1 MNHTKLLTTVMIL
14 CCLFSCKE
22 EAAPQPKARPA
33 LKEKPQEATA
43 ARRDSIV
50 AFAEKYMGTPYC
62 YASADPVKG
71 FDCSGFVH
79 FVFAHFGIEV
89 PRSSSEFGKLG
100 PALKPADFKK
110 GDVLVFY
117 GYRDRTAV
125 GHVGI
130 VYEANGMQSTFIHAS
145 SGSEYAV
152 TISDLASEQ
161 YTGRLYKCVDVVGE
175 ENCYYR

>member
-1 MNHTKLLTTVMIL
+1 MNYAKLIIATLIL
-14 CCLFSCKE
+14 CSLISCKQE
-22 EAAPQPKARPA
+22 PKPQPTQPA
-33 LKEKPQEATA
+33 TKEIPRQDATA
-43 ARRDSIV
+43 ARRDSII

-79 FVFAHFGIEV
+79 FVFKHFGIEV
-89 PRSSSEFGKLG
+89 PRSSAEFGKLG

-117 GYRDRTAV
+117 GYRDRTSV

-130 VYEANGMQSTFIHAS
+130 VYEAKGMQSTFIHAS
-145 SGSEYAV
+145 SGSDYAV

-161 YTGRLYKCVDVVGE
+161 YTGRFYKCVDVVGR
-175 ENCYYR
+175 NN

>member
-1 MNHTKLLTTVMIL
+1 MNRTKLIFATLTL
-14 CCLFSCKE
+14 CCLIACKQE
-22 EAAPQPKARPA
+22 PKPQPDAQPA
-33 LKEKPQEATA
+33 PKEIPKQDATA
-43 ARRDSIV
+43 ARRDSII

-71 FDCSGFVH
+71 FDCSGFAH
-79 FVFAHFGIEV
+79 FVFKHFGIEV
-89 PRSSSEFGKLG
+89 PRSSAEFGKLG

-117 GYRDRTAV
+117 GYRDRTSV

-130 VYEANGMQSTFIHAS
+130 VYEAKGMQSTFIHAS
-145 SGSEYAV
+145 SGKEYAV

-161 YTGRLYKCVDVVGE
+161 YTGRFYKCVDVVGE
-175 ENCYYR
+175 R

>member
-1 MNHTKLLTTVMIL
+1 MNHTKLLVTVMIL

-22 EAAPQPKARPA
+22 EAAPQPKAEPA
-33 LKEKPQEATA
+33 LKEKPQQDATA
-43 ARRDSIV
+43 ARRDSII

-62 YASADPVKG
+62 YASSDPVKG

-79 FVFAHFGIEV
+79 FVFKHFGIDV
-89 PRSSSEFGKLG
+89 PRSSAEFGKLG

-117 GYRDRTAV
+117 GDRTSV

-130 VYEANGMQSTFIHAS
+130 VYEAKGMQSTFIHAS

-152 TISDLASEQ
+152 TISDFGSEQ
-161 YTGRLYKCVDVVGE
+161 YTGRFYKCVDVVGD
-175 ENCYYR
+175 